1 MPRGGPRTGAGRKP
15 GATTKKTREIADK
28 AVELGIT
35 PLEVMLGT
43 MRELWMTA
51 EKGEITVS
59 GEGATAKILTPMDYR
74 LMASEV
80 ANKAA
85 PFVHPKLANVEAQIS
100 GPDGGPIESKTTVV
114 NANDVKAIVD
124 KLEGEY

>member
-15 GATTKKTREIADK
+15 GAVTKKTREIADK
-28 AVELGIT
+28 AVEQGIT

-43 MRELWMTA
+43 MRELWNTA

-74 LMASEV
+74 LLASEV

-85 PFVHPKLANVEAQIS
+85 PFVHPKLANIEAQVS
-100 GPDGGPIESKTTVV
+100 GPDGGPVEHEVTVVDESK
-114 NANDVKAIVD
+114 VKAVVR
-124 KLEGEY
+124 KLEEDC